1 MLRNK
6 RSKKGNCV
14 GEMSEWSGLGGWP
27 NGEGVAIIWHQGDMP
42 DQVRA
47 PKGLA
52 ADCMPTA
59 QSDVQKSPGLIPKI
73 ATEKD
78 VFRTFLPGDNSDRS
92 IHFDLSVGRGSR
104 DNFLETDF

>member
-1 MLRNK
+1 
-6 RSKKGNCV
+6 
-14 GEMSEWSGLGGWP
+14 
-27 NGEGVAIIWHQGDMP
+27 
-42 DQVRA
+42 
-47 PKGLA
+47 
-52 ADCMPTA
+52 MPTA

-92 IHFDLSVGRGSR
+92 IHFDLSVGRGGR